1 VTAGGIAAQS
11 TAELFRS
18 AFGVAPAMAASAPGR
33 VNLIGEHLDY
43 NGGPVFP
50 VAVERRTVVAVAP
63 AADWR
68 FVSTAAPEVVI
79 RRPHEPMRSHWT
91 DYLIGV
97 VQELGKLD
105 AAPEGAC
112 IAVGSTLPIG
122 VGLSSSAALTVAG
135 AAALARLA
143 GREPRRE
150 DLVEIAY
157 RAEHDRVGVRCGR
170 MDQTI
175 AALARPGSA
184 LLLDTATGAIRYS
197 PLPAE
202 IWVLETGTSHRLT
215 GGELN
220 QRREECE
227 QALAICRRSRAE
239 LTHLAQLEAA
249 ELIALGQSLPPRLF
263 RRVRHVVTE
272 TARTRSAADALDAG
286 DLRRLGALLVAAHAS
301 LRNDYESSVPEADL
315 IVEAAVRHGAYGARL
330 TGAGW
335 GGAVVMLAPSAQGGR
350 VVEEVGA
357 DFLARFGRQPEAWAT
372 SADAGV
378 RIERLSGAA

>member
-1 VTAGGIAAQS
+1 
-11 TAELFRS
+11 
-18 AFGVAPAMAASAPGR
+18 
-33 VNLIGEHLDY
+33 
-43 NGGPVFP
+43 
-50 VAVERRTVVAVAP
+50 
-63 AADWR
+63 
-68 FVSTAAPEVVI
+68 
-79 RRPHEPMRSHWT
+79 
-91 DYLIGV
+91 
-97 VQELGKLD
+97 
-105 AAPEGAC
+105 
-112 IAVGSTLPIG
+112 
-122 VGLSSSAALTVAG
+122 
-135 AAALARLA
+135 
-143 GREPRRE
+143 
-150 DLVEIAY
+150 
-157 RAEHDRVGVRCGR
+157 VRCGR